1 MGDVLRFPSAL
12 TARSERVD
20 QLCDAVVTGKAVRP
34 LVDAEEVDGSVKL
47 TVGDVEVWASAE
59 DALAIANRIST
70 AAGDA
75 IARRKGTR

>member
-20 QLCDAVVTGKAVRP
+20 QLC
-34 LVDAEEVDGSVKL
+34 GSVKL

-59 DALAIANRIST
+59 DALAIANRIAT

-75 IARRKGTR
+75 IARRRRKR